1 MAGGAGHPSSLP
13 ESGLDA
19 SSLAPEL
26 FEGYEVLSS
35 GDRQPTNVFE
45 DCAGWERYPM
55 REVDPVRVEG
65 ARI

>member
-1 MAGGAGHPSSLP
+1 MRFTPSSLP

-19 SSLAPEL
+19 SSLALEL
-26 FEGYEVLSS
+26 FERDEVLSS

-45 DCAGWERYPM
+45 DCPSWQRYPM
-55 REVDPVRVEG
+55 REVDPVRVEE